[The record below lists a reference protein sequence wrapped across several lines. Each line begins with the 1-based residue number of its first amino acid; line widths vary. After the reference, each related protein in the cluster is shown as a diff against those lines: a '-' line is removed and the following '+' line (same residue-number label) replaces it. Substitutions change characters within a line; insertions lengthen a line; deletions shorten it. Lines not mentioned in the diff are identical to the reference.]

1 MASAGTERSV
11 AESQIE
17 KSTLEDSVSSPF
29 RVSKASGDAAA
40 ADRTKTSES
49 VRSSTGT
56 LERISDPVFIFSY
69 LANLTVVTANAA
81 TFVFADW
88 VAWLAANGSDST
100 EYHEELP
107 GRVIQYGVSAAI
119 IVRIFLGQSIDRF
132 GVRRVW
138 LFMSA
143 LNFVGLSIFASL
155 TQLSPM
161 VYAGRILFAVGLAGM
176 FTCGTFHIQSCVTE
190 RRRTEFIALFG
201 SSGFIGMILGPQL
214 SDVLRSLC
222 HDNADVFFPRVFQ
235 ATVVLIAAYII
246 FLIMATRG
254 LSRPE
259 KHPTRPSLIRLT
271 RDYWPGWVMLV
282 AVAMGIVF
290 TVPSLYLVRFTRHAD
305 FGGIATY
312 WTTYAIMAFA
322 FRLRTAALS
331 QRVGRYRLIFCGL
344 LFQGFGLWA
353 LIPATESWHLLFSA
367 SLCGF
372 GHALLFP
379 SIVSLGSGTFPA
391 RYRGSGTNLTLGCLD
406 LGVGFSA
413 PLLGKI
419 IDLPAFEGVGFRQ
432 MFFVAGSMPLI
443 VAAIWFLVKRHQVDS
458 ETQVAQT
465 TKGAA

>member
-1 MASAGTERSV
+1 MADSQTENTPQVDS
-11 AESQIE
+11 
-17 KSTLEDSVSSPF
+17 STDPF
-29 RVSKASGDAAA
+29 RAPASPHDNVASPVRMTAPAKA
-40 ADRTKTSES
+40 
-49 VRSSTGT
+49 RSNAGT
-56 LERISDPVFIFSY
+56 LERTTDPVFIFSY

-88 VAWLAANGSDST
+88 VAWLVAHGSGET
-100 EYHEELP
+100 QYHEELP
-107 GRVIQYGVSAAI
+107 GRIIQYGIIAAI
-119 IVRIFLGQSIDRF
+119 CVRIFLGQSIDRF

-143 LNFVGLSIFASL
+143 LNFCGLFIFASL
-155 TQLSPM
+155 THLSPM

-214 SDVLRSLC
+214 SEYLRSLC
-222 HDNADVFFPRVFQ
+222 GDNPDVFFPQVFQ
-235 ATVVLIAAYII
+235 ATVVLIAAYIV

-254 LSRPE
+254 LPRPE
-259 KHPTRPSLIRLT
+259 KHPARPSLIRLT
-271 RDYWPGWVMLV
+271 RDYWPGLVVLV

-290 TVPSLYLVRFTRHAD
+290 TVPSLYLVRFTKHEH

-344 LFQGFGLWA
+344 VFQGLGLWA
-353 LIPATESWHLLFSA
+353 LIPVSESWHLLFSA

-406 LGVGFSA
+406 LGVGLSA

-419 IDLPAFEGVGFRQ
+419 IDLPTFDGVGFRQ
-432 MFFVAGSMPLI
+432 MFFVAGCMPLI
-443 VAAIWFLVKRHQVDS
+443 VATIWFLVKRHQVDS
-458 ETQVAQT
+458 ETQVPQT
-465 TKGAA
+465 TEVAV

>member
-1 MASAGTERSV
+1 MAD
-11 AESQIE
+11 SQIE
-17 KSTLEDSVSSPF
+17 NTLRPDIATSP
-29 RVSKASGDAAA
+29 SCDPEGPGDIAAA
-40 ADRTKTSES
+40 SRTETPAADG
-49 VRSSTGT
+49 SSTGT
-56 LERISDPVFIFSY
+56 LERTSDPVFIFSY

-81 TFVFADW
+81 TFIFADW
-88 VAWLAANGSDST
+88 VAWLAANGSNVT
-100 EYHEELP
+100 QYHEELP
-107 GRVIQYGVSAAI
+107 GRVIQYGVIAAI
-119 IVRIFLGQSIDRF
+119 IVRVFLGQSIDRF

-138 LFMSA
+138 LSMSV
-143 LNFVGLSIFASL
+143 LNFCGLFIFASL

-161 VYAGRILFAVGLAGM
+161 LYAGRILFAVGLAGM

-214 SDVLRSLC
+214 ADVLRSLC
-222 HDNADVFFPRVFQ
+222 ADAADVFFPRIFQ
-235 ATVVLIAAYII
+235 ATAVLIAGYIV

-254 LSRPE
+254 LPRPE

-271 RDYWPGWVMLV
+271 RDYWPGWVVLV
-282 AVAMGIVF
+282 AVAMGIAF
-290 TVPSLYLVRFTRHAD
+290 TVPSLYLIRFTKHAD

-312 WTTYAIMAFA
+312 WTGYAIMAFA

-344 LFQGFGLWA
+344 LFQGLGLWA
-353 LIPATESWHLLFSA
+353 LIPVSASWHLLFSA

-379 SIVSLGSGTFPA
+379 SIVSLGSGTFPV

-406 LGVGFSA
+406 LGVGMSA

-419 IDLPAFEGVGFRQ
+419 IDLPAFDGVGFRQ
-432 MFFVAGSMPLI
+432 MFLVAGAMPLI
-443 VAAIWFLVKRHQVDS
+443 VAAIWFLAKRHQVDS
-458 ETQVAQT
+458 ETQVVPT
-465 TKGAA
+465 TETST

>member
-1 MASAGTERSV
+1 V
-11 AESQIE
+11 ADSQIE
-17 KSTLEDSVSSPF
+17 NSSLEDSASSPF
-29 RVSKASGDAAA
+29 RVPEASGDVAAVA
-40 ADRTKTSES
+40 RTKTPAT
-49 VRSSTGT
+49 VRSNSGT
-56 LERISDPVFIFSY
+56 LERITDPVFVFSY

-88 VAWLAANGSDST
+88 VAWLAANGSGANQ
-100 EYHEELP
+100 YHEELP
-107 GRVIQYGVSAAI
+107 GRVIQYGVIAAI

-143 LNFVGLSIFASL
+143 LNFFGLLIFASL

-161 VYAGRILFAVGLAGM
+161 LYAGRILFAVGLAGM

-222 HDNADVFFPRVFQ
+222 NENADVFFPRVFQ

-282 AVAMGIVF
+282 AVAMGVVF

-353 LIPATESWHLLFSA
+353 LIPVTESWHLLFSA

-432 MFFVAGSMPLI
+432 MFLVAGSMPLI
-443 VAAIWFLVKRHQVDS
+443 VATIWFLVKRHQVDS

-465 TKGAA
+465 TEVSA

>member
-1 MASAGTERSV
+1 VADSQVENTPSVDSASAPSHDPQG
-11 AESQIE
+11 
-17 KSTLEDSVSSPF
+17 LDSVGVAAPTE
-29 RVSKASGDAAA
+29 GAAA
-40 ADRTKTSES
+40 GD
-49 VRSSTGT
+49 SSAGT

-88 VAWLAANGSDST
+88 VAWLAAHGSDAT
-100 EYHEELP
+100 PYHEELP
-107 GRVIQYGVSAAI
+107 GRVIQYGILAAI
-119 IVRIFLGQSIDRF
+119 SVRIFLGQSIDRF

-143 LNFVGLSIFASL
+143 LNFLGLFVFATL

-161 VYAGRILFAVGLAGM
+161 LYAGRILFAVGLAGM
-176 FTCGTFHIQSCVTE
+176 FTCGTFHIQSCVSE

-214 SDVLRSLC
+214 SDLLRSLC
-222 HDNADVFFPRVFQ
+222 NDNADVFFPRVFQ
-235 ATVVLIAAYII
+235 ATVVLIAAYIV

-259 KHPTRPSLIRLT
+259 KHPARPSLIRLT
-271 RDYWPGWVMLV
+271 RDYWPGWVVLV

-290 TVPSLYLVRFTRHAD
+290 TVPSLYLVRFTNHAD

-353 LIPATESWHLLFSA
+353 LIPVSESWHLLFSA

-406 LGVGFSA
+406 LGVGVSA

-419 IDLPAFEGVGFRQ
+419 IDLPAFDGIGFRQ

-443 VAAIWFLVKRHQVDS
+443 VAIIWFLAKRHQTDS

-465 TKGAA
+465 SEAST

>member
-1 MASAGTERSV
+1 MAD
-11 AESQIE
+11 SQIE
-17 KSTLEDSVSSPF
+17 NTPPADSVTALF
-29 RVSKASGDAAA
+29 RDPQEVDSVVPAASAEVAAPA
-40 ADRTKTSES
+40 RKS
-49 VRSSTGT
+49 VGT
-56 LERISDPVFIFSY
+56 LERTSDPVFIFSY

-81 TFVFADW
+81 TFIFADW
-88 VAWLAANGSDST
+88 VAWLAAHGSGAT
-100 EYHEELP
+100 QYHEELP
-107 GRVIQYGVSAAI
+107 GRVIQYGVIAAI
-119 IVRIFLGQSIDRF
+119 TVRIFLGQSIDRF

-143 LNFVGLSIFASL
+143 LNFFGLAIFASL

-161 VYAGRILFAVGLAGM
+161 LYAGRILFAVGLAGM

-222 HDNADVFFPRVFQ
+222 NDNADDFFPRVFQ
-235 ATVVLIAAYII
+235 ATVVLIAAYIV
-246 FLIMATRG
+246 FLIQATRG

-344 LFQGFGLWA
+344 MFQGFGLWA
-353 LIPATESWHLLFSA
+353 LIPVTESWHLLFSA

-413 PLLGKI
+413 PLLGMI
-419 IDLPAFEGVGFRQ
+419 IDLPTFDGVGFRQ
-432 MFFVAGSMPLI
+432 MFFVAGAMPLI
-443 VAAIWFLVKRHQVDS
+443 VATIWFLVKRHHVDS
-458 ETQVAQT
+458 ETQVAHT
-465 TKGAA
+465 AEVSA